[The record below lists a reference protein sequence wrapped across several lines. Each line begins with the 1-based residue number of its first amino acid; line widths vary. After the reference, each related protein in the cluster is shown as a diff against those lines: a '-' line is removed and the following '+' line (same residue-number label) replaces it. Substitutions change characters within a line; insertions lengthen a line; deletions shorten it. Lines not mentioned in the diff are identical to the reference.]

1 MLICLLTTDQSFT
14 MSLYKFPIENIYN
27 HHHGLQNKHNWF
39 RTVQYI
45 LNCSYRICRRGIF
58 LGARCDAQNQPA
70 IKKWEW
76 KIENQNKMYGMAS
89 HTKNSLFC
97 YIRKLLSTVLEVSPS
112 MDLKVHQKINTK
124 ENMIFYLRKQ

>member
-1 MLICLLTTDQSFT
+1 ML
-14 MSLYKFPIENIYN
+14 LYKFPLENIYN
-27 HHHGLQNKHNWF
+27 HHHGLQNKHNLF

-76 KIENQNKMYGMAS
+76 KIENQNKMYSMAS
-89 HTKNSLFC
+89 HTMNSLFC
-97 YIRKLLSTVLEVSPS
+97 YIRKLLSITWSFSIHGSKSTPKNQNEGEYDFLFKKAIKITLLETPS
-112 MDLKVHQKINTK
+112 
-124 ENMIFYLRKQ
+124 R